1 MSTAK
6 HPEAFVPLY
15 NQERG
20 DKLPLP
26 ASLAALLG
34 DFRLPL
40 KAQPP
45 YVIGNFVSTI
55 DGVVSLNEQ
64 GHTGGGPISGF
75 LASDHVLMG
84 ILRAAA
90 DAIIVGAGTL
100 RDEPGHSWTAEYIY
114 PAFAQEYRDLRQALG
129 KTAFPLNVLVSASG
143 NIDLSQGLFQRGEV
157 PALIITTPEG
167 EKHVRTQEVPSW
179 VQLASIQPQQGG
191 SISAQNILTLVEQTC
206 HGQLFLTEGGPQL
219 LNAFLNEGLLDELFL
234 TLAPQL
240 AGHIHNDQRPAIVMG
255 THFAPERPLWST
267 LQSARLVGSHLFLR
281 YAFRE
286 REG

>member
-1 MSTAK
+1 MSTDK

-15 NQERG
+15 SKERG

-40 KAQPP
+40 KTQPP

-75 LASDHVLMG
+75 LASDHALMG
-84 ILRAAA
+84 VLRATA

-114 PAFAQEYRDLRQALG
+114 PAFAQEYRDLRLALG
-129 KTAFPLNVLVSASG
+129 KTAPPLTVLITASG
-143 NIDLSQGLFQRGEV
+143 NIDLNQGLFQRGEV
-157 PALIITTPEG
+157 PVLIITTPEG
-167 EKHVRTQEVPSW
+167 EKCVRTKKSPPGYNLQAYNRSKEAAFVRKTSSP
-179 VQLASIQPQQGG
+179 
-191 SISAQNILTLVEQTC
+191 
-206 HGQLFLTEGGPQL
+206 L
-219 LNAFLNEGLLDELFL
+219 LS
-234 TLAPQL
+234 
-240 AGHIHNDQRPAIVMG
+240 RPVMG
-255 THFAPERPLWST
+255 SSF
-267 LQSARLVGSHLFLR
+267 
-281 YAFRE
+281 
-286 REG
+286 

>member
-1 MSTAK
+1 MSTEK
-6 HPEAFVPLY
+6 CPEAFVSLY
-15 NQERG
+15 NQEQG

-26 ASLAALLG
+26 APLAALLG

-40 KAQPP
+40 KTQTP

-84 ILRAAA
+84 VLRAAA

-100 RDEPGHSWTAEYIY
+100 RDEPGHRWTAEYIY
-114 PAFAQEYRDLRQALG
+114 PAFTQEYRNLRQALG
-129 KTAFPLNVLVSASG
+129 KTSPPLNVLVSASG
-143 NIDLSQGLFQRGEV
+143 NIDLGQELFQRGEV
-157 PALIITTPEG
+157 PVQVITTPEG
-167 EKHVRTQEVPSW
+167 EKRVSTQAVPSW
-179 VQLASIQPQQGG
+179 VQLTSVQPQPKGNISTR
-191 SISAQNILTLVEQTC
+191 SILALVEQAC
-206 HGQLFLTEGGPQL
+206 QGQLFLTEGGPQL
-219 LNAFLNEGLLDELFL
+219 LNAFLSEGLLNELFL

-240 AGHIHNDQRPAIVMG
+240 AGQILNDQRPSVAMG
-255 THFAPERPLWST
+255 SHFAPEHPLWST
-267 LQSARLVGSHLFLR
+267 LQSVRLVGSHLFLR

-286 REG
+286 RTQ

>member
-1 MSTAK
+1 MSTDK
-6 HPEAFVPLY
+6 RPEAFVPLY
-15 NQERG
+15 SQERG

-40 KAQPP
+40 KTQPP

-84 ILRAAA
+84 VLRAAA

-100 RDEPGHSWTAEYIY
+100 RDEPGHRWTAEYIY
-114 PAFAQEYRDLRQALG
+114 PAFAQEYRDLRLALG
-129 KTAFPLNVLVSASG
+129 KTTPPLTVLVSASG
-143 NIDLSQGLFQRGEV
+143 HIDLNQGLFQRGEV
-157 PALIITTPEG
+157 PVLIITTPQG
-167 EKHVRTQEVPSW
+167 EKRVRTKKIPSW
-179 VQLASIQPQQGG
+179 VQLASVQPQQGG
-191 SISAQNILTLVEQTC
+191 NIRAQNILTLVEQAC

-219 LNAFLNEGLLDELFL
+219 LNVFLSEGQLDELFL

-240 AGHIHNDQRPAIVMG
+240 AGHIHNDQRPAVVMG
-255 THFAPERPLWST
+255 AHFAPERPLWST
-267 LQSARLVGSHLFLR
+267 LQSVRLVGSHLFLR

-286 REG
+286 RE